1 MTRNTFAFAGLALA
15 FFALL
20 FEGACN
26 QSCNNPIET
35 PQNDPSAFT
44 ACGGGVT
51 SADGGTLY
59 CNTFQNE
66 SCPGEGHTCNWTPPA
81 PPFND
86 VPSMLRLD
94 GGSDSGKR

>member
-1 MTRNTFAFAGLALA
+1 MTKKMKTTLGLA
-15 FFALL
+15 ALTL
-20 FEGACN
+20 LVLGGCTQN
-26 QSCNNPIET
+26 CNPIET

-51 SADGGTLY
+51 SADGGVLY

-66 SCPGEGHTCNWTPPA
+66 SCPGEGHTCNWVPPT

-94 GGSDSGKR
+94 GGDSGKR